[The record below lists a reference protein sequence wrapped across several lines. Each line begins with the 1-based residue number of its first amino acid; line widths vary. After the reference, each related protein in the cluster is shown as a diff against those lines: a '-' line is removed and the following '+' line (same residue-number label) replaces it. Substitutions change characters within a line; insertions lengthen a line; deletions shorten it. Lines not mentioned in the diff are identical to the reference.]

1 MECPL
6 TNQSLINFLKKT
18 NMISYIRNKIHLY
31 KLRRFMKR
39 QNEHFEKIKKAKEDF
54 DKFINI
60 HLNSFKNK

>member
-1 MECPL
+1 
-6 TNQSLINFLKKT
+6 
-18 NMISYIRNKIHLY
+18 MITYIRNKIRLY

-39 QNEHFEKIKKAKEDF
+39 QNESVEKMKQAKEDF